1 MIEDDK
7 RLIPWVGTGGPWA
20 LLGDNMQD
28 KDKQLPVSG
37 TVRVTDLV
45 LQPLPREEE
54 AMVHSI
60 TANSL
65 PESTVAKIHSAGI
78 TLYGK
83 HFRCLYGTNWLMDE
97 IVNSFVGL
105 LN

>member
-1 MIEDDK
+1 MIKDDK

-45 LQPLPREEE
+45 SQPLPVKQE
-54 AMVHSI
+54 AI
-60 TANSL
+60 GA
-65 PESTVAKIHSAGI
+65 
-78 TLYGK
+78 
-83 HFRCLYGTNWLMDE
+83 
-97 IVNSFVGL
+97 
-105 LN
+105 